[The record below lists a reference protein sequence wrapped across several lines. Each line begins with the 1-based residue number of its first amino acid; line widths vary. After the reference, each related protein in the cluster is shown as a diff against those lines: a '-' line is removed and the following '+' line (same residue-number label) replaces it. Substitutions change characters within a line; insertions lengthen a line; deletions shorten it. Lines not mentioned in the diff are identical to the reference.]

1 MKNPA
6 LDIFDPGT
14 DAARV
19 YRHLVSHPRSSIASV
34 VSGTELTE
42 YDVRRAL
49 EQLCAADMALPVGDV
64 WDPQRPDVVA
74 TSTLRGYDTWRTQV
88 RETEDELMDLFR
100 FARNRT
106 TSALNV
112 EVLDSADEVF
122 AVINRMQ
129 REVRDQVR
137 AIDRPPYY
145 WDEAE
150 LARQEKLQ
158 LEQMPAGIAY
168 RTIYQESKRDSPLRS
183 ASMMR
188 TVAAGEKA
196 RVLREPPVKLTIS
209 DDQTAMLAFDPP
221 PGAEGSLVALIVH
234 PSGLL
239 DSLIRVFES
248 LWQLAVPVD
257 LADGGDELGSTD
269 REILSLMASGATD
282 DAISRR
288 LGLSRRTVVRRTA
301 GLLARLGASTR
312 FQAGVQAAHRGWL

>member
-1 MKNPA
+1 MKSSMV
-6 LDIFDPGT
+6 DVFDPGS
-14 DAARV
+14 DGARV
-19 YRHLVSHPRSSIASV
+19 YRHLVSQPGSSIASV
-34 VSGTELTE
+34 VDRTGLTKAR
-42 YDVRRAL
+42 VLRAL
-49 EQLCAADMALPVGDV
+49 EQLRTADMAIGVDDV
-64 WDPQRPDVVA
+64 WDAQRPDVVA
-74 TSTLRGYDTWRTQV
+74 TRTLRGYDTWRAQV

-106 TSALNV
+106 TSSLNV

-129 REVRDQVR
+129 RDVRVQVR

-150 LARQEKLQ
+150 LNRQEKLQ
-158 LEQMPAGIAY
+158 LEQMSAGLVY

-188 TVAAGEKA
+188 TVAGGEKA
-196 RVLREPPVKLTIS
+196 RVLREPPVKVTIS

-221 PGAEGSLVALIVH
+221 AGAEGSLVALIVH

-248 LWQLAVPVD
+248 LWLLAVPAGCHRCRPGIERLRSRD
-257 LADGGDELGSTD
+257 PFLDGQ
-269 REILSLMASGATD
+269 
-282 DAISRR
+282 RR
-288 LGLSRRTVVRRTA
+288 
-301 GLLARLGASTR
+301 
-312 FQAGVQAAHRGWL
+312 H